1 MPRCHLRLEV
11 RNVMIGGKRTTTSL
25 EPLFWLALERIAE
38 RRNKPLSTVVFEVNQ
53 LREDD
58 QQLAPALREHALAYV
73 MAVARF

>member
-1 MPRCHLRLEV
+1 MPRCHPRLEV
-11 RNVMIGGKRTTTSL
+11 RNVMICGKRTTTSL